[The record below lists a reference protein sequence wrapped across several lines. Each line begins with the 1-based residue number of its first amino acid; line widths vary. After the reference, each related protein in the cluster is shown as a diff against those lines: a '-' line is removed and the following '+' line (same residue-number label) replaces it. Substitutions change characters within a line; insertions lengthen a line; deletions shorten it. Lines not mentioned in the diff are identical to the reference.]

1 MRQPSSKLARLLNIQ
16 EEDGAAHFKGVVPI
30 RQSEGRP
37 ALFCVRGGASFRP
50 LAKRLRPDQP
60 FLGLDLPQQVLE
72 QLPKPYRIE
81 DLAAA
86 FIQIMQAVSRKGP
99 TVWLVFA

>member
-1 MRQPSSKLARLLNIQ
+1 MTRQELSK
-16 EEDGAAHFKGVVPI
+16 HFKGVVPI

-50 LAKRLRPDQP
+50 LANRLRADQP

-72 QLPKPYRIE
+72 ELPKPYRIE

-86 FIQIMQAVSRKGP
+86 FIQICGQRSRRDH
-99 TVWLVFA
+99 TV